1 MSSDL
6 ATALWKA
13 RVSGG
18 VVGVEE
24 ADKPASESDAY
35 ALQAE
40 VAVLFDSETV
50 GWKLGATNEKTLNLL
65 GFERPFA
72 GPLLAAHFH
81 GMHEPLSVH
90 AAHRPRL
97 ETEFLVTLARDL
109 PPRDDPYTDDE
120 VEAAVEHVRPAF
132 EVVGCRT
139 EEDLSEAGLLLIG
152 DGAVNIA
159 VIPGEPTA
167 TWRDADLSDHPLRVT
182 INGAEAATGSS
193 NLLMWGNP
201 YAAVAYLLQHPLVAG
216 RGLRAGECVM
226 TGTCGGLLPIAPG
239 DQASADF
246 GALGSVSLTV
256 AAD

>member
-6 ATALWKA
+6 ARALWKA
-13 RVSGG
+13 RTDGG
-18 VVGVEE
+18 VIAVGG
-24 ADKPASESDAY
+24 ADRPASEGDAY
-35 ALQAE
+35 ALQGE
-40 VAVLFDSETV
+40 VAALFDSETV

-81 GMHEPLSVH
+81 GMREPLSVH

-120 VEAAVEHVRPAF
+120 VEAAVEHVCPAF
-132 EVVGCRT
+132 EVVGCRS

-167 TWRDADLSDHPLRVT
+167 NWRDANLSDHPLRVT

-201 YAAVAYLLQHPLVAG
+201 YAAVAYLLGHPLVAK

-226 TGTCGGLLPIAPG
+226 TGTCGGLLPLKSG
-239 DQASADF
+239 DKASADF
-246 GALGSVSLTV
+246 GVLGSVRLEV
-256 AAD
+256 A